1 MFRAS
6 RVSASGLELPPSTDR
21 PQSFTTQLG
30 SAVYQFDLRWND
42 RSNVWTM
49 DISDPVSGNP
59 IVSGLAV
66 VLGADLLK
74 PYALGIGTL
83 ILVDE
88 TSTNTEAALDSLG
101 SSVNLYWVSRGC
113 FVGRLSRKHSGRLK

>member
-1 MFRAS
+1 
-6 RVSASGLELPPSTDR
+6 
-21 PQSFTTQLG
+21 
-30 SAVYQFDLRWND
+30 
-42 RSNVWTM
+42 M
-49 DISDPVSGNP
+49 DVSDPVGGNP

-83 ILVDE
+83 IVVDE

-101 SSVNLYWVSRGC
+101 SSVNLYWVSPGC